1 MKTLALLLL
10 SLTVA
15 LGVPA
20 PPPGVPQNPVL
31 AEGDLRPLL
40 GDVLPVQGH
49 VVVKDPA
56 PQLRLG
62 SQEEKEKLA
71 PAPVDVQQGQQVK
84 VKPEAVEEQK
94 GGVWTEVKVEQE
106 VKEVEVEPQV
116 KAEAEVKVEPEVK
129 EVKVEPQVKAEA
141 EVKVEPEVNAEA
153 EAKVEQEVNVEP
165 EEVAPELEENPD
177 FKLESEEKVEPEVM
191 ARLEVNENPEAEIEP
206 DVQKGPEPEDDPMF
220 NEEQGAQEEYQV
232 QMNLE
237 DEPEAEFERHIDME
251 GRYGMMP
258 EPIMELEPEDDDNVF
273 GEELGD
279 TELSEVENSLRGA
292 FQNEEGHAEE
302 RVLGAEPIMELEP
315 LVDDSMFGEEPS
327 DTELDQEERSLRGAF
342 KNEEPA
348 IQTLSEEEGLDE
360 ERFLGAEPIM
370 ELEPL
375 DEDMFG
381 EEPSNPEL
389 AETEKSLKEA
399 FRSGDPAIQSLPE
412 EEGLEADTEF
422 ERHIDMEGK
431 NEMVGETTMQLE
443 DEDSMFGDELS
454 NATRGSYCPGVIYEG
469 KCYLFFRGPKKAA
482 DAEFF
487 CQDHFPGG
495 HLASITSQHIHLML
509 MELILDQNGSCTRT
523 WVGGL
528 RYLDTDRFIW
538 LDGSR
543 WNYSDWLMGEPNN
556 TSNKENCLEV
566 LSCALPEAPAR
577 CVVD

>member
-1 MKTLALLLL
+1 MTVQVFSSYVGAFGAINRCLTKHQLSYNPSMGGGWGKTSIFCKLIFLLH
-10 SLTVA
+10 SFIAVA

-71 PAPVDVQQGQQVK
+71 PAPLDVQQGQKVVGLAVK
-84 VKPEAVEEQK
+84 VKPEAVVEQK
-94 GGVWTEVKVEQE
+94 GGVWTEVKVEPEVRE
-106 VKEVEVEPQV
+106 VKAEPQV
-116 KAEAEVKVEPEVK
+116 KAEAEVKVEPEVR
-129 EVKVEPQVKAEA
+129 EVKAEPQVKAEA

-153 EAKVEQEVNVEP
+153 EAKVDQEVNAEP

-206 DVQKGPEPEDDPMF
+206 DVQGEPEPEDEPMF

-237 DEPEAEFERHIDME
+237 DEPEAELERHIDME

-258 EPIMELEPEDDDNVF
+258 EPIMELEPEDDDSVF
-273 GEELGD
+273 GEELSD
-279 TELSEVENSLRGA
+279 TELSEMENSLRGA
-292 FQNEEGHAEE
+292 FQNEEGLAEE

-315 LVDDSMFGEEPS
+315 LVDDSMLEEEPS
-327 DTELDQEERSLRGAF
+327 STELDQEERSLRGAF

-370 ELEPL
+370 ELETL

-389 AETEKSLKEA
+389 AEAEKSLKEA
-399 FRSGDPAIQSLPE
+399 FRGGDPAVQSLPE

-431 NEMVGETTMQLE
+431 NEMVGEAAMQLE
-443 DEDSMFGDELS
+443 DDNNVFGDELS
-454 NATRGSYCPGVIYEG
+454 NG
-469 KCYLFFRGPKKAA
+469 
-482 DAEFF
+482 
-487 CQDHFPGG
+487 
-495 HLASITSQHIHLML
+495 
-509 MELILDQNGSCTRT
+509 ELSE
-523 WVGGL
+523 VEKS
-528 RYLDTDRFIW
+528 
-538 LDGSR
+538 SR
-543 WNYSDWLMGEPNN
+543 EAFENKDPVNEPQ
-556 TSNKENCLEV
+556 SK
-566 LSCALPEAPAR
+566 
-577 CVVD
+577 